1 MGDPRTMDAST
12 PTQDLLDVD
21 AEVDV
26 DAARGLGPAP
36 GLSLVAA
43 TELQDHLLVATNDL
57 DRLQTLLTGACD
69 MLLRRFTTASAYLEE
84 QCTSEP
90 EPRVQGA
97 YDRLRDELGEAVT
110 ALQFQDMAT
119 QLIAHTSLRLRGCA
133 DAGSR
138 AGFVASAMTQ
148 HTGAAQTEGARDDPH
163 PAADAERRRCRRS
176 ARGEGVRPTVREIRC

>member
-90 EPRVQGA
+90 EPRVQRA

-133 DAGSR
+133 DAVARELFADDADGTAAAVAPPAGPNPVTQSEMDAGSIEL
-138 AGFVASAMTQ
+138 F
-148 HTGAAQTEGARDDPH
+148 
-163 PAADAERRRCRRS
+163 
-176 ARGEGVRPTVREIRC
+176 